1 MNIRTKIL
9 GGYVL
14 LAMLFAAMSFYTLEI
29 NKAVLVDM
37 AGQRTIRIA
46 RKFIQRIDQ
55 NLSQRIEEMRLL
67 NQGDTIGMAVEAS
80 NLHISSDPNL
90 LQLAALQPRQADHD
104 TSVQGLATAA
114 RIEGFSDKLEQRFIR
129 FFAKEHGQLF
139 YQKVAVYNRFGLLV
153 GEAGDPQTAYSEQHQ
168 EWWDEVVT
176 EGIHVCMDS
185 STEEGKDGR
194 VILIAVRISNQNG
207 EFVGVIKALVPLMS
221 IIRPTEAD
229 FQQYQST
236 TLRIMDTAGNLL
248 YASTPFAIGTN
259 LSTEPFFAQIQG
271 QKGYFPSRSSS
282 GQETLLGYVNTSK
295 NEQICNFSWIVVLE
309 NNSREILAE
318 VRPLEDKIYLAIAL
332 ALLSVV
338 IMLFIMNRNV
348 TRPLRVLRDGA
359 NRVAD
364 GDLDIQL
371 PVSSADEIG
380 HLAEAFNQMTAK
392 LAVSNKELH
401 EENQRRREAQDE
413 ITRKAGL
420 LLQKNQEL
428 ISAHDE
434 LDSLFHT
441 AVDGKRLVD
450 LDFNQLRTN
459 DTFIAMSGLAKE
471 DAERMKCHQVF
482 CGPLCNTDEC
492 PIRQFKAGAAG
503 PIERE
508 ITMTRP
514 DGKQLV
520 CLTKAVR
527 LNNPDGSFRAM
538 IESFLDITDRKQAEM
553 QLEQV
558 AALKSNQN
566 RLSDLMHSDLTL
578 EALARNIITFL
589 CQQSKAQTGLIY
601 LADEEGTLRLAAGF
615 AHRRKGHLSS
625 EYRPGEGLVG
635 QAALE
640 KKEII
645 VADVPEN
652 YFTIE
657 SGLGETIPRHILVK
671 PILHNDKVTAVIEL
685 GTLHAFDASLSP
697 FLDAVNESIAV
708 AIESSQTQT
717 KLAATLAESQ
727 GLTEE
732 LQAQQEELRAANE
745 ELEEQT
751 ERLQETGEELRAQQ
765 EELEVT
771 NEELA
776 EKNDLL
782 DRQKQEVE
790 RARQGLEEKA
800 AALALASKYKSEFL
814 ANMSHELRTPLNS
827 LLLLAQGLERN
838 REGNLTEEQVESAR
852 IIHGSGSD
860 LLTLINEILDLSK
873 IEAGRTELQ
882 LGTVRISDLA
892 EGLHDSFQHLADEK
906 GIELK
911 IIVTDEVPVEVSS
924 DRQRL
929 EQIIRNLMSNAL
941 KFTESGSVTVTFGR
955 PAPETDLS
963 ASGLSVKECLA
974 VAIKDSGIGI
984 ATEQR
989 KVIFEAFQQAD
1000 GSTSRKY
1007 GGTGLG
1013 LSISKELAS
1022 LLGGEIQLESKL
1034 GSGSTF
1040 TLYLPNELATRK
1052 QETEMPLPAE
1062 AQEMAAE
1069 VEKKNIQLQIP
1080 DDRDSIAP
1088 SDRVMLIIEDDPN
1101 FARLLYKKCHEKG
1114 LKCLVTPT
1122 GEAGLELATKHH
1134 LCAVI
1139 LDLGLPGMDGW
1150 NVLSSLK
1157 ENTHTRHIP
1166 VHIVSAEEAS
1176 TESLRKGAVGHIT
1189 KPVKLEELEEVFR
1202 KLDKMSPEKPK
1213 RLLVVDNDPLI
1224 RREIVQLIGNGVV
1237 KTDEAGSGQE
1247 ALAALRSGGYDCV
1260 VLDLG
1265 LPDMDGSEL
1274 LTQLEN
1280 EGVALPPVV
1289 VYTARDLTMDE
1300 EALLR
1305 EHAESIVIKD
1315 VRSQERLLDEV
1326 SLFLHR
1332 VVSQMPEKKQQVI
1345 HNLHDMETVFKD
1357 KKVLVVDD
1365 DMRTTF
1371 AVARLLAESGMKPIK
1386 AANGEKALQ
1395 LLDEQPD
1402 IDLVLMDIMMPVM
1415 DGYETMQRIR
1425 NQDRFRNLPIIVLS
1439 AKAMPEDRNKC
1450 LAAGANDYL
1459 PKPLDQE
1466 RLFSMMRVWL
1476 CR

>member
-14 LAMLFAAMSFYTLEI
+14 LAILFAAISLYTLET

-37 AGQRTIRIA
+37 AGQRTIGIA
-46 RKFIQRIDQ
+46 REFIKRIDQ

-67 NQGDTIGMAVEAS
+67 NQGVTIGNAVKAS
-80 NLHISSDPNL
+80 NLRISSDPNL
-90 LQLAALQPRQADHD
+90 LQLVALQHRQADHNANAQAL
-104 TSVQGLATAA
+104 TTAA
-114 RIEGFSDKLEQRFIR
+114 RIDGFSDRLHHSFIR
-129 FFAKEHGQLF
+129 FFEMEYGQLF
-139 YQKVAVYNRFGLLV
+139 YQKVTVYNRFGFLV
-153 GEAGDPQTAYSEQHQ
+153 GEAGDTQTAFNEQHE
-168 EWWDEVVT
+168 EWWDEVAK
-176 EGIHVCMDS
+176 EGIHVCMDR
-185 STEEGKDGR
+185 STEEGKNGYI
-194 VILIAVRISNQNG
+194 VLIAVRISNQDG
-207 EFVGVIKALVPLMS
+207 EFIGVIKALVPLMT

-229 FQQYQST
+229 FKQYQTT
-236 TLRIMDTAGNLL
+236 TLRIMDTAGHLL

-259 LSTEPFFAQIQG
+259 LSSAPFFAQIQG
-271 QKGYFPSRSSS
+271 KAGYFPSRSSS
-282 GQETLLGYVNTSK
+282 NQETLLGYVNTSK
-295 NEQICNFSWIVVLE
+295 DEQIHNFSWIVVLE
-309 NNSREILAE
+309 HDSREILAG
-318 VRPLEDKIYLAIAL
+318 VRTLEDKIYLAIAL
-332 ALLSVV
+332 ALFSVV

-348 TRPLRVLRDGA
+348 TRPLMVLRDGA

-371 PVSSADEIG
+371 PVSSSDEIG
-380 HLAEAFNQMTAK
+380 HLAEAFNQMTTK
-392 LAVSNKELH
+392 LAASNKDLH
-401 EENQRRREAQDE
+401 EENHSRREAQDE
-413 ITRKAGL
+413 ISRKAEL

-450 LDFNQLRTN
+450 LDFNQLRSN

-471 DAERMKCHQVF
+471 DAETMKCHQVF

-492 PIRQFKAGAAG
+492 PIRQFKDGVAG

-508 ITMTRP
+508 ITKTRP

-538 IESFLDITDRKQAEM
+538 IESFLDITARKQAEIE
-553 QLEQV
+553 LEQV
-558 AALKSNQN
+558 AALKTAQN
-566 RLSDLMHSDLTL
+566 TLSDLMHSDLTL
-578 EALARNIITFL
+578 ETLARNIITFL

-601 LADEEGTLRLAAGF
+601 LADEEGTLRLTAGF
-615 AHRRKGHLSS
+615 AHRHKGHLAS

-640 KKEII
+640 KKEIV

-657 SGLGETIPRHILVK
+657 SGLGETAPRHILVK
-671 PILHNDKVTAVIEL
+671 PIVHNDKVTAVIEL
-685 GTLHAFDASLSP
+685 GTLHAFDDSLSP

-708 AIESSQTQT
+708 AIESSQSKT

-727 GLTEE
+727 GLSEE

-745 ELEEQT
+745 ELVEQSL
-751 ERLQETGEELRAQQ
+751 RLQETGEELRAQQ
-765 EELEVT
+765 EELGVT
-771 NEELA
+771 NEELV

-782 DRQKQEVE
+782 ERQKQEVE
-790 RARQGLEEKA
+790 HARKELEEKA

-827 LLLLAQGLERN
+827 LLLLSQGLERN

-882 LGTVRISDLA
+882 LGTVRISDLT

-906 GIELK
+906 GLELK
-911 IIVTDEVPVEVSS
+911 IIVTDDVPVEIAS
-924 DRQRL
+924 DRQRV

-941 KFTESGSVTVTFGR
+941 KFTEKGSVTVTFSR
-955 PAPETDLS
+955 PTPGANLS
-963 ASGLSVKECLA
+963 AITLPAKECLA
-974 VAIKDSGIGI
+974 IAIKDSGIGI
-984 ATEQR
+984 APEQHT
-989 KVIFEAFQQAD
+989 VIFEAFQQAD

-1040 TLYLPNELATRK
+1040 TLYLPIEPAAGK
-1052 QETEMPLPAE
+1052 QAAETSKPIDTHEMPVG
-1062 AQEMAAE
+1062 M
-1069 VEKKNIQLQIP
+1069 EKQNSQLQIP
-1080 DDRDSIAP
+1080 DDRDSVGA
-1088 SDRVMLIIEDDPN
+1088 SDRVMLVIEDDPN

-1114 LKCLVTPT
+1114 LKCLVTAT
-1122 GEAGLELATKHH
+1122 GEAGLALATKH
-1134 LCAVI
+1134 LPCGVI
-1139 LDLGLPGMDGW
+1139 LDLRLPGMDGW

-1157 ENTHTRHIP
+1157 ENTRTRHIP
-1166 VHIVSAEEAS
+1166 VHIISAEEAS
-1176 TESLRKGAVGHIT
+1176 TESFRKGAVGHIT
-1189 KPVKLEELEEVFR
+1189 KPVKLEELEEVFQ
-1202 KLDKMSPEKPK
+1202 KLDKMSPERQK
-1213 RLLVVDNDPLI
+1213 RLLVVDDDPEI
-1224 RREIVQLIGNGVV
+1224 RRQTVKLIGNGVV
-1237 KTDEAGSGQE
+1237 KTDEAGSGEE
-1247 ALAALRSGGYDCV
+1247 AIAALRSGGYDCV

-1265 LPDMDGSEL
+1265 LPDMDGGQL

-1280 EGVALPPVV
+1280 EGVTLPPVI

-1332 VVSQMPEKKQQVI
+1332 VVSQMPEKKQKVI
-1345 HNLHDMETVFKD
+1345 HNLHDMEAILKD

-1371 AVARLLAESGMKPIK
+1371 AVARLLSESGMKPVK

-1415 DGYETMQRIR
+1415 DGYETMRRIR
-1425 NQDRFRNLPIIVLS
+1425 AQERFRNLPLIVLS
-1439 AKAMPEDRNKC
+1439 AKAMPEDRKRC
-1450 LAAGANDYL
+1450 LDAGANDYL
-1459 PKPLDQE
+1459 SKPLDQD
-1466 RLFSMMRVWL
+1466 RLFSMMQVWL
-1476 CR
+1476 YR